1 MLAHVLHATLQMLLL
16 ALAHVLGAT
25 LQMLLLAF
33 AHVLHA
39 MPWKKT

>member
-1 MLAHVLHATLQMLLL
+1 MLAHVLHVTLQMLLL